1 MSNRINVW
9 FGLALSILLCFGIA
23 AIGSYFTSS
32 SVDSWYPSLI
42 KPSWRPPNWLFAPVW
57 TALYLSMAI
66 SAWLVWRQSGY
77 KKAASALT
85 FFLLQLILNAAWSG
99 LFFGLRQPF
108 FAFLEIIL
116 LWLAI
121 LVTIRLF
128 FRLRPVAAWMMVPY
142 LLWVT
147 FAAVLNLSIWWLN
160 AA

>member
-108 FAFLEIIL
+108 VAFLEIIL